1 MSTTIDGSAGIIG
14 APGGLTSAGSTGI
27 GYSTGAGGTVT
38 QATSRT
44 TAVTLNAL
52 TGAITM
58 FTAAG
63 STTPASF
70 TVNNSLV
77 ANTDVIVVSI
87 KSGAANTYVI
97 SAQTVQNGL
106 FILTFYTTGGVAS
119 DAPVINFA
127 VIKGASS

>member
-1 MSTTIDGSAGIIG
+1 MTTTVDGTSGITTPTTVLSTSGV
-14 APGGLTSAGSTGI
+14 
-27 GYSTGAGGTVT
+27 GYTTGAGGTVT

-44 TAVTLNAL
+44 TSVTLNAL

-77 ANTDVIVVSI
+77 ANSDIIVVSI
-87 KSGAANTYVI
+87 KGGATNTYVI
-97 SAQTVQNGL
+97 SAQAVQTGL
-106 FILTFYTTGGVAS
+106 FILTFYTTGGTVS
-119 DAPVINFA
+119 DTPVINFA
-127 VIKGASS
+127 VIKGATS